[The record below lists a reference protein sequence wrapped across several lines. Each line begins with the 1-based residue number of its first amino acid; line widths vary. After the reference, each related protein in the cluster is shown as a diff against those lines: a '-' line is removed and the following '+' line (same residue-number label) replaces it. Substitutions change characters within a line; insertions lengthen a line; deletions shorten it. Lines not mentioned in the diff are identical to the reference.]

1 RSDIRLG
8 GGPFGDG
15 PQVSPAGPRSYLQV
29 WLVPED
35 DEPRGGTSLRPPS
48 GPKDE
53 SLVIENVIPG
63 RYWVHTSTSRGYVAS
78 IRSGNLDLEH
88 RPLPVGSGGSAA
100 PIEIVMRDDVAE
112 IEGTVEGLAAP
123 APLDDSTRSIDVNEV
138 VEGPGPI
145 EPLPHVYCIPLPDSS
160 GTFAEA
166 AVTQDGKF
174 TFSSLAPGAYRLLA
188 FERQQPDLEYANP
201 EAMRAYEA
209 KGPVIRVSAKQK
221 ERVRL
226 QVISKTEAVTSE

>member
-1 RSDIRLG
+1 
-8 GGPFGDG
+8 
-15 PQVSPAGPRSYLQV
+15 
-29 WLVPED
+29 
-35 DEPRGGTSLRPPS
+35 
-48 GPKDE
+48 
-53 SLVIENVIPG
+53 
-63 RYWVHTSTSRGYVAS
+63 
-78 IRSGNLDLEH
+78 
-88 RPLPVGSGGSAA
+88 
-100 PIEIVMRDDVAE
+100 
-112 IEGTVEGLAAP
+112 
-123 APLDDSTRSIDVNEV
+123 VNEV